1 MFTVKKFA
9 KLVDNEEQDMY
20 NDDDYDDVMRMN
32 GVLSLSEALEAFEK
46 SCRENLKE
54 LREAAK
60 SE

>member
-1 MFTVKKFA
+1 MKSRICMF
-9 KLVDNEEQDMY
+9 
-20 NDDDYDDVMRMN
+20 DDDDDN

-46 SCRENLKE
+46 SCREDLKE

>member
-1 MFTVKKFA
+1 MH
-9 KLVDNEEQDMY
+9 DEY
-20 NDDDYDDVMRMN
+20 DDD

-46 SCRENLKE
+46 SCREDLKE